1 MIKTLNMLEAGG
13 NVPIADGRKKFSRMM
28 LIEDIEEQPDFKAL
42 YKIDEDV
49 LERIVKSM
57 KESGFD
63 ESQPVHIWLTED
75 GHKYL
80 IDGYTRFTASKK
92 AGITS
97 LPVYEHSF
105 KTFDETYK
113 YVLGLQVNRR
123 NLDGD
128 ELLRNVAILSKC
140 DFVKNSS
147 GYKADVIAKS
157 LGVSK
162 RTAERALSLEKNADE
177 TLRKQ
182 IENNELTL
190 NQAYEKLHDEKS
202 KGERTRI
209 RISNAVSKIAW
220 YVMAEMSDG
229 FTAQMLL
236 EDEDFKD
243 ALENPEAFEIPENDI
258 QFLMGL
264 GLKEADLRKKNKRDP
279 QKRGREEKNDSKE

>member
-1 MIKTLNMLEAGG
+1 MIKTLNMIEAGA
-13 NVPIADGRKKFSRMM
+13 NVPMADGGKKFSRMM
-28 LIEDIEEQPDFKAL
+28 LIEDIEEYPDFKAL
-42 YKIDEDV
+42 YKIDEGA
-49 LERIVKSM
+49 LERIIKSM

-80 IDGYTRFTASKK
+80 IDGYTKFTASKK
-92 AGITS
+92 AGIIS
-97 LPVYEHSF
+97 LPVYEHNF

-147 GYKADVIAKS
+147 GYKADVIAKN

-162 RTAERALSLEKNADE
+162 RTAERTLSLEKNADE
-177 TLRKQ
+177 SLRKQ
-182 IENNELTL
+182 IENNEITL

-202 KGERTRI
+202 KGERIRI
-209 RISNAVSKIAW
+209 RLSTAASKIAW

-258 QFLMGL
+258 QFLTGL
-264 GLKEADLRKKNKRDP
+264 GLKEADLRVNNKKCPK
-279 QKRGREEKNDSKE
+279 KGRGIKNDSKE

>member
-1 MIKTLNMLEAGG
+1 MIKTLNMIEAGG
-13 NVPIADGRKKFSRMM
+13 NVPIADERKKFSRMM
-28 LIEDIEEQPDFKAL
+28 LIEDIEEHPDFKAL
-42 YKIDEDV
+42 YKIDDNV
-49 LERIVKSM
+49 LGRIIKSM

-97 LPVYEHSF
+97 LPVYEHNF
-105 KTFDETYK
+105 KSFDETYK

-140 DFVKNSS
+140 NFVKNSS
-147 GYKADVIAKS
+147 GYKAEVIAKS

-177 TLRKQ
+177 KLRKQ
-182 IENNELTL
+182 IENNEITL

-209 RISNAVSKIAW
+209 RLSNAVSKIAW

-229 FTAQMLL
+229 FTAEMLL
-236 EDEDFKD
+236 QDEDFKD
-243 ALENPEAFEIPENDI
+243 AIENPEVFEIPENDI

-264 GLKEADLRKKNKRDP
+264 GVPEEQLRKKNKM
-279 QKRGREEKNDSKE
+279 GGNKNDSKE